1 MNTLF
6 ALVMTVFLTTGEAQ
20 DVVTGIY
27 DTEAEC
33 QAASVEQK
41 ISGECFPVEQL
52 IRPVNGEIPAGA

>member
-6 ALVMTVFLTTGEAQ
+6 ALVMTVFLTTGETQ

-33 QAASVEQK
+33 KAASVEQR
-41 ISGECFPVEQL
+41 ISGECFPVDKF